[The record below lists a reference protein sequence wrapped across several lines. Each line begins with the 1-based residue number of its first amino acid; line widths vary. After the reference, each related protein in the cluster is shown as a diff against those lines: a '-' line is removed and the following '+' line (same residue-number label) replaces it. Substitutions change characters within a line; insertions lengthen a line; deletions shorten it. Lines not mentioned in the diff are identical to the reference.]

1 MVQEQVRNPA
11 QQHLA
16 YDWNGIGPGRELD
29 ERRPTAPKVE
39 TRPFLSNELPVLD
52 QWCRNLLTSLVGNTE
67 AEFQTLF

>member
-39 TRPFLSNELPVLD
+39 TRIYLITDVQNISTGYLYVID
-52 QWCRNLLTSLVGNTE
+52 
-67 AEFQTLF
+67 